1 MNKWLGPFFL
11 GAAATIWGGMY
22 IVSKIVLETVPPW
35 VLLEMRFVI
44 GLVVLGG
51 WAWYANEWKIAF
63 RDLKAMALIG
73 LIGYTGSIGFQFVGT
88 HLSGA
93 SLGALI
99 TSASPALIS
108 LFAWKLLREKPDMK
122 EVSSLVIAT
131 LGVMIVIGLPSEA
144 GSASFMGN
152 IILFGAAVTWALYT
166 VLSRIQTLKYSS
178 LTVTFWANLFGV
190 IFTFPISWQEWR
202 SKQVEWPVDA
212 EIWLGIF
219 YLGVISTALAFYFWN
234 KGFEYIDASVGS
246 LFFFFQPVVGTLLGA
261 WLLNEYLAWN
271 FYIGALLIAVGV
283 ILSQSRKIQKPPS
296 VSGSQNHEI

>member
-1 MNKWLGPFFL
+1 MNKWLGPVFL
-11 GAAATIWGGMY
+11 SAAATIWGGMY
-22 IVSKIVLETVPPW
+22 VVSKVVLEKVPPW

-44 GLVVLGG
+44 GLVVLGV
-51 WAWYANEWKIAF
+51 WAWYVNEWKIAF

-108 LFAWKLLREKPDMK
+108 LFAWKILREKLDLK
-122 EVSSLVIAT
+122 KFFALVIAT
-131 LGVMIVIGLPSEA
+131 LGVIIVIGFPA
-144 GSASFMGN
+144 DFASASFIGN
-152 IILFGAAVTWALYT
+152 IILLGAAVTWALYT

-190 IFTFPISWQEWR
+190 IFTFPISWREWQT
-202 SKQVEWPVDA
+202 KNTEWPMDG

-246 LFFFFQPVVGTLLGA
+246 LFFFFQPIVGTLLGA
-261 WLLNEYLAWN
+261 WLLNEHLAWN
-271 FYIGALLIAVGV
+271 FYIGALFIASGV
-283 ILSQSRKIQKPPS
+283 ILSTTPINKKEPATVRQAKS
-296 VSGSQNHEI
+296 

>member
-11 GAAATIWGGMY
+11 SAAAAIWGGMY
-22 IVSKIVLETVPPW
+22 VVSKVVLETVPPW
-35 VLLEMRFVI
+35 ILLEMRFVI
-44 GLVVLGG
+44 GLVVLGA

-63 RDLKAMALIG
+63 RDLKEMALIG

-93 SLGALI
+93 SLGSLI
-99 TSASPALIS
+99 TSASPALIA
-108 LFAWKLLREKPDMK
+108 LFAWKLLREKPDIK
-122 EVSSLVIAT
+122 RFFSLVIAT
-131 LGVMIVIGLPSEA
+131 LGVIIVIGFPSDF
-144 GSASFMGN
+144 GSASFIGN

-178 LTVTFWANLFGV
+178 LTVTLWANLFGV
-190 IFTFPISWQEWR
+190 IFTFPISWREWQT
-202 SKQVEWPVDA
+202 KNAEWPMDG

-246 LFFFFQPVVGTLLGA
+246 LFFFFQPIVGTLFGA
-261 WLLNEYLAWN
+261 WMLNEHLAWN
-271 FYIGALLIAVGV
+271 FYIGALFIAGGV
-283 ILSQSRKIQKPPS
+283 ILSTTPKNKKEPAGVRQAKS
-296 VSGSQNHEI
+296 